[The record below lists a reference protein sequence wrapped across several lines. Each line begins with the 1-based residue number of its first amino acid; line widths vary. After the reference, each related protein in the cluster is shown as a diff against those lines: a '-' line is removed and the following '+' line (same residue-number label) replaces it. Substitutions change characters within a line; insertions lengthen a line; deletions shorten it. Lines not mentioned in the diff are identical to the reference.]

1 MKSASSPASP
11 PEAAPRRPRGR
22 PRCFD
27 CDQALDRAMTV
38 FWQKG
43 YEAASLQD
51 LTEAMGISPPS
62 LYAAFGDKEGL
73 FVAAVKR
80 YHAQAKDMGSGCQEA
95 ATARDSVEGLLTMA
109 ANFFTDPEH
118 PRGCFSVMA
127 LTTAGSTS
135 ERVQQILAEERAAA
149 KERLR
154 GRIQRGMREGEL
166 PADTDA
172 TALANL
178 YGAVLAGMSLQARE
192 GASRKALLAMV
203 QSAMRAWPE
212 APKRAVASRKE
223 KART

>member
-1 MKSASSPASP
+1 
-11 PEAAPRRPRGR
+11 
-22 PRCFD
+22 
-27 CDQALDRAMTV
+27 MTV

-80 YHAQAKDMGSGCQEA
+80 YHAQAKAMGTGCQEA
-95 ATARDSVEGLLTMA
+95 ATARDSVEGLLTLA
-109 ANFFTDPEH
+109 ANFFTDPQH

-127 LTTAGSTS
+127 MTTAASTS
-135 ERVQQILAEERAAA
+135 ERVQQILCEERAAA

-154 GRIQRGMREGEL
+154 GRIQRGIREGEL
-166 PADTDA
+166 PPDTDA

-203 QSAMRAWPE
+203 ETAMRAWPE
-212 APKRAVASRKE
+212 APKRAG
-223 KART
+223 ARRERARA